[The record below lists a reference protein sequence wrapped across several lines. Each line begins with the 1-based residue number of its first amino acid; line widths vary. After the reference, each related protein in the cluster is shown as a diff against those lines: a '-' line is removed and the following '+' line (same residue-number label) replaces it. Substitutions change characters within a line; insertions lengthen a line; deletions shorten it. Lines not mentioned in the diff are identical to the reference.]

1 MIRKMK
7 LEKIKKLFLD
17 FIFPIECLGC
27 GKENVWLC
35 QDCLSSIPFKTEQ
48 SCLFCRKPNESGL
61 TCRNCSEKFFLDG
74 CLSAGNYSNQ
84 LLAKIIKTCKY
95 NFARDLIPFIGNF
108 IISFLGE
115 PMVKK
120 FNITEEVFFLP
131 IPLHKKRLNWR
142 GFNQA
147 EILTDALLKKI
158 NAQTLPG
165 LIRIKNNSPQAKL
178 SEEKRKKNIT
188 GCFSWQ
194 GSPLE
199 GKILILV
206 DDVATTG
213 ATLNEAAKI
222 LKKYGAKK
230 VFAITATG

>member
-1 MIRKMK
+1 MK

-17 FIFPIECLGC
+17 FIFPVECLGC

-35 QDCLSSIPFKTEQ
+35 QDCLSSIPFKSEQ
-48 SCLFCRKPNESGL
+48 SCLFCREPNENGL
-61 TCRNCSEKFFLDG
+61 TCRTCLEKFFLDG
-74 CLSAGNYSNQ
+74 CLSAGNYSNR

-95 NFARDLIPFIGNF
+95 NFAGDLIPFLGDF
-108 IISFLGE
+108 IVSFLE
-115 PMVKK
+115 KPTRKK
-120 FNITEEVFFLP
+120 FNITEEIFFLP

-147 EILTDALLKKI
+147 EILTDVLLKKI
-158 NAQTLPG
+158 NAQILPG

-178 SEEKRKKNIT
+178 NEEKRKNNIT

-194 GSPLE
+194 GGPLK
-199 GKILILV
+199 GKTLVLV

-213 ATLNEAAKI
+213 ATLNEAAKV
-222 LKKYGAKK
+222 LKKSGAKK
-230 VFAITATG
+230 VFAITAAG